1 MLSASEAGSTLHVV
15 YILFCMDTGCK
26 EVRAQSEAVLAS

>member
-15 YILFCMDTGCK
+15 YILFCLDTGCK
-26 EVRAQSEAVLAS
+26 KCKPGQKQY